1 MVVTGALSQV
11 RMKLVL
17 QLHECCRVGF
27 IVGID
32 AACPN
37 MRHNQNDNVETRYK
51 YIKRHVLGF
60 QKPSIS

>member
-1 MVVTGALSQV
+1 
-11 RMKLVL
+11 MKLVL